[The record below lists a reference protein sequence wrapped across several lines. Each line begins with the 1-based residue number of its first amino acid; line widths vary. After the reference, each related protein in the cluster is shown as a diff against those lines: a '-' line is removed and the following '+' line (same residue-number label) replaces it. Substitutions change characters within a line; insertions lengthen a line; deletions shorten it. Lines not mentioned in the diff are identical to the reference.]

1 MLREPRGGARGE
13 RRGRGSC
20 ARGEDRAAG
29 RGEWGPG
36 GRGARGRRWEAG
48 AVPLRRR
55 SRKEAG
61 SGSLPA
67 QVSRPRVTGGGTS
80 RSWRRAGGGAPLPLH
95 CRGPQGRGIQSRP
108 CQFLRAGL
116 GQAWGAW
123 GRAAGSG
130 WRWRGL
136 LGASFLRPQKVRWP
150 SSLRVHLSTRR
161 SSSRCEP
168 RFRSLRRCRRSCSP
182 NH

>member
-1 MLREPRGGARGE
+1 MSPTEKGTAGGGGVHLLSEPRGGARGE

-29 RGEWGPG
+29 RVEWGPG

-80 RSWRRAGGGAPLPLH
+80 RSWRRGGGGCPLPLR

-116 GQAWGAW
+116 G
-123 GRAAGSG
+123 
-130 WRWRGL
+130 
-136 LGASFLRPQKVRWP
+136 LRPRSGKRGGLGVAQRAQAGDGVDSCGLP
-150 SSLRVHLSTRR
+150 SPA
-161 SSSRCEP
+161 P
-168 RFRSLRRCRRSCSP
+168 RKCGDPPPSASI
-182 NH
+182 